1 MKSNIW
7 GTTSKKEKKKK
18 KKHQP
23 ALAAFMGSSKNIKLP
38 REQTTAAGNNRCF
51 LEHEQEN

>member
-7 GTTSKKEKKKK
+7 GTTSKKEKKK